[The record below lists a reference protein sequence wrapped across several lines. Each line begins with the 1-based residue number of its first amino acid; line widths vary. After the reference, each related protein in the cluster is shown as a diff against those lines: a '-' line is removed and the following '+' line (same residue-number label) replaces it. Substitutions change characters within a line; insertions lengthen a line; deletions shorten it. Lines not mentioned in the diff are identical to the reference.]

1 MYNIRSISA
10 FLICSFSMF
19 LNFDRYLRSQKSSR
33 AGPLNI
39 GVKPGSPFA
48 MASLPRYLNIC
59 GYPDRSNGM
68 NIPTVVKEYML
79 MISAA
84 VSSSPANYVV
94 CFSRKSSSFSTFLGL
109 ASTFLTIGD
118 LWLAVQP

>member
-39 GVKPGSPFA
+39 GVKPRI
-48 MASLPRYLNIC
+48 SLRHGIPPEISQYC

-68 NIPTVVKEYML
+68 NIPTVVKEYTL

-84 VSSSPANYVV
+84 VNSSPANYVV

-118 LWLAVQP
+118 LWVAVRL